1 MGNISSH
8 DLEYVSQMFFYH
20 RVYLNGEQILLEN
33 ENLERFCRILEENQT
48 FPDIEKKI
56 RKIFNI
62 PKDAELL
69 NNNEEISNN
78 YFSFPIYNFYSRNL
92 YMKEKTKNRKHSS
105 LNDFSELKS
114 FDECEKYKLFLYP
127 QNNEEN
133 LTDLYSVILLGFQG
147 QNILFINGF
156 LNFIFDINENDGYRL
171 VLDTQENNKNDNK
184 DKKESFFD
192 KKIISAKKGNFL
204 FICINVDKSPKENDI
219 IQFLEYIRNKE
230 PNLIL
235 FNTIFNYPETN
246 YEIDISEKN
255 NTFFACPN
263 VFYDYLKFS
272 ILRQEF
278 ESLKSPE
285 SKDKI
290 DPGILTKED
299 ILQIAKSDESLR
311 QKLVSCNFIYDS
323 IFSKEKNKDIFF
335 KYQITMRGYEYFYDV
350 LVNRKN
356 ITIDFSLIT
365 NYLSLIYENRKNIE
379 KQEKSFSEK
388 KGENWTEYYLYE
400 MSIDKLNKQ
409 IKEKQSEI
417 DDLNHQ
423 KEEKNNQ
430 CNKNLKKIQNEID
443 NMKFYNTLVQ
453 KNPSILLPVTSENLE
468 NNIIIEGIE
477 HNVCKICK
485 HTCHIN
491 CDELIKAFCKC
502 FKFQLSGFKC
512 KVCPNKCFSGS
523 HEVVSYQYP
532 KYEYK
537 KIDDILQP
545 YLTPAQKKISLRK
558 KIIYVIGLKEAEKR
572 NLLIEKEKT
581 LKNLDA
587 IIEERKKCIDE
598 YSALISK
605 KTDKKNNI
613 YENNKIRINEEIK
626 KYNSLI
632 KFPKNMKWYEILF
645 IQTFCEFLKAE
656 EVGNHAYSGG
666 GRCC

>member
-1 MGNISSH
+1 MI
-8 DLEYVSQMFFYH
+8 
-20 RVYLNGEQILLEN
+20 I
-33 ENLERFCRILEENQT
+33 
-48 FPDIEKKI
+48 KI
-56 RKIFNI
+56 IKI
-62 PKDAELL
+62 
-69 NNNEEISNN
+69 
-78 YFSFPIYNFYSRNL
+78 
-92 YMKEKTKNRKHSS
+92 
-105 LNDFSELKS
+105 
-114 FDECEKYKLFLYP
+114 
-127 QNNEEN
+127 
-133 LTDLYSVILLGFQG
+133 
-147 QNILFINGF
+147 
-156 LNFIFDINENDGYRL
+156 
-171 VLDTQENNKNDNK
+171 
-184 DKKESFFD
+184 KKERFFD
-192 KKIISAKKGNFL
+192 KKIISTKKGNFL
-204 FICINVDKSPKENDI
+204 FICINVDKLPKENDI
-219 IQFLEYIRNKE
+219 IQFLEYIRNKK

-290 DPGILTKED
+290 GPGILTKED

-388 KGENWTEYYLYE
+388 KGKNWTEYHLYE

-491 CDELIKAFCKC
+491 CDEFIKAFCKC

-523 HEVVSYQYP
+523 HEVLSYQYP

-545 YLTPAQKKISLRK
+545 YLTQAQKKISLRK

-572 NLLIEKEKT
+572 NLLIKKEKT